1 MKSPMFEAVMKSEDI
16 LDDFDFEG
24 SGHPLWAEEGEVV
37 AKFYSPLEA
46 EMAAARLR
54 SEGIHCFLAN
64 TISQTVLP
72 HLQIVARLHVRP
84 VDSARAREIL
94 QEAVIETAM
103 PTQSDGGKMALFIL
117 SVLIGLILAL
127 ILVRAMWGDF

>member
-1 MKSPMFEAVMKSEDI
+1 MFDAVMKSDDI

>member
-1 MKSPMFEAVMKSEDI
+1 MFVIVMQANDI
-16 LDDFDFEG
+16 LDDFDFDAN
-24 SGHPLWAEEGEVV
+24 GHPIWADEGEVV

-84 VDSARAREIL
+84 VDSASGYSSA
-94 QEAVIETAM
+94 
-103 PTQSDGGKMALFIL
+103 K
-117 SVLIGLILAL
+117 
-127 ILVRAMWGDF
+127 

>member
-1 MKSPMFEAVMKSEDI
+1 MFEAVMKSDDI

-94 QEAVIETAM
+94 QEAVIETAT
-103 PTQSDGGKMALFIL
+103 PTQGDGGKTALFIL

>member
-1 MKSPMFEAVMKSEDI
+1 MFELLMRSNDI

-24 SGHPLWAEEGEVV
+24 NEYPVWSDEGEVV
-37 AKFYSPLEA
+37 AKFFSPLEA

-64 TISQTVLP
+64 NISQTVLP

-94 QEAVIETAM
+94 QEAAIHSAVQTS
-103 PTQSDGGKMALFIL
+103 SDSGKPALFIL
-117 SVLIGLILAL
+117 SVLIGVILAL
-127 ILVRAMWGDF
+127 ILVKAIWGAF

>member
-1 MKSPMFEAVMKSEDI
+1 MFDSNMNTNNI
-16 LDDFDFEG
+16 LDDFEFNGNE
-24 SGHPLWAEEGEVV
+24 HLNWADEGEVV

-72 HLQIVARLHVRP
+72 HLQLVARLHVRP

-94 QEAVIETAM
+94 QEAVVETAT
-103 PTQSDGGKMALFIL
+103 PSQGDGGKTALFIL

>member
-1 MKSPMFEAVMKSEDI
+1 MFVIVMQANDI
-16 LDDFDFEG
+16 LDDFDFDAN
-24 SGHPLWAEEGEVV
+24 GHPIWADEGEVV

-94 QEAVIETAM
+94 HQAVIETAT
-103 PTQSDGGKMALFIL
+103 PVHSDGGKMALFIL

>member
-1 MKSPMFEAVMKSEDI
+1 MFDSNMNTNNI
-16 LDDFDFEG
+16 LDDFDFDG
-24 SGHPLWAEEGEVV
+24 TDHSFGAEEGEVV
-37 AKFYSPLEA
+37 AKFFSPLEA

-64 TISQTVLP
+64 NISQTVLP

-94 QEAVIETAM
+94 QEAVIDTAA
-103 PTQSDGGKMALFIL
+103 PGKSTDNKVVLFIL
-117 SVLIGLILAL
+117 SILIGVILAM

>member
-1 MKSPMFEAVMKSEDI
+1 MFEAVMKSEDI

>member
-1 MKSPMFEAVMKSEDI
+1 MFECNMDTNNI
-16 LDDFDFEG
+16 LDDFDFDG
-24 SGHPLWAEEGEVV
+24 NGLPLWSDEGEVV
-37 AKFYSPLEA
+37 AKFFSPMEA

-64 TISQTVLP
+64 TVSQTVLP

-94 QEAVIETAM
+94 QEAAIHTAS
-103 PTQSDGGKMALFIL
+103 QGKGGNDKIVLFALSI
-117 SVLIGLILAL
+117 LIGLILAS
-127 ILVRAMWGDF
+127 ILVRAMWGNF

>member
-1 MKSPMFEAVMKSEDI
+1 MFDAVMKSDDI
-16 LDDFDFEG
+16 LDNFDFEG

-94 QEAVIETAM
+94 QEAVIDTAT
-103 PTQSDGGKMALFIL
+103 PTQGDGGKMALFIL

>member
-1 MKSPMFEAVMKSEDI
+1 MFEAVMKSDDI
-16 LDDFDFEG
+16 LDDFDFDG
-24 SGHPLWAEEGEVV
+24 NDHPLWAEEGEVV

-94 QEAVIETAM
+94 QEAVIETAT
-103 PTQSDGGKMALFIL
+103 PTRSDGGKMALFIL

>member
-1 MKSPMFEAVMKSEDI
+1 MNTNNI
-16 LDDFDFEG
+16 LDDFEFNGNE
-24 SGHPLWAEEGEVV
+24 HLNWADEGEVV

-72 HLQIVARLHVRP
+72 HLQLVARLHVRP

-94 QEAVIETAM
+94 QEAVVETAT
-103 PTQSDGGKMALFIL
+103 PSQGDGGKTALFIL

>member
-1 MKSPMFEAVMKSEDI
+1 MFVIVMQANDI
-16 LDDFDFEG
+16 LDDFDFDAN
-24 SGHPLWAEEGEVV
+24 GHPIWADEGEVV

-94 QEAVIETAM
+94 QEAVLEAATPA
-103 PTQSDGGKMALFIL
+103 QSDGGKMALFIL

>member
-1 MKSPMFEAVMKSEDI
+1 MFDSDMETNNI
-16 LDDFDFEG
+16 LDDFDFDENG
-24 SGHPLWAEEGEVV
+24 YPLWADEGEVV
-37 AKFYSPLEA
+37 AKFFSPLEA

-72 HLQIVARLHVRP
+72 HLQLVARLHVRP

-94 QEAVIETAM
+94 QEAAVLQTVT
-103 PTQSDGGKMALFIL
+103 PVQGDGGKIALFML

-127 ILVRAMWGDF
+127 ILVRAMWGEF

>member
-1 MKSPMFEAVMKSEDI
+1 MFDSNMDTNNI
-16 LDDFDFEG
+16 LDDFDFDG
-24 SGHPLWAEEGEVV
+24 NGRPLWSEEGEVV
-37 AKFYSPLEA
+37 AKFFSPMEA

-64 TISQTVLP
+64 NISQTVLP

-94 QEAVIETAM
+94 QEAVIDTAG
-103 PTQSDGGKMALFIL
+103 PGKNTENKAVLFIL
-117 SVLIGLILAL
+117 SVLIGVILAM